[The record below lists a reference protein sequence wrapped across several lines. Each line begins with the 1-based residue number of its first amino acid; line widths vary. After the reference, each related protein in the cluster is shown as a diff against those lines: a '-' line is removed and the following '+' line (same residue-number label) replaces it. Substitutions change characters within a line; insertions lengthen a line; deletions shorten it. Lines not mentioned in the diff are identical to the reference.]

1 MGEIKAADGSATQI
15 SPIFSAPYQ
24 LALRTPGISPHSA
37 SSRKQIRHSP
47 NWRRKARARPQRL
60 QRFTLRTSN
69 FGFLFFAIQDFL
81 AKLCLLR
88 AYSFPPACRAA

>member
-1 MGEIKAADGSATQI
+1 MGEIKAPGHPRRGSRGRLRRTFCVRRKAADGSATRI

-47 NWRRKARARPQRL
+47 N
-60 QRFTLRTSN
+60 
-69 FGFLFFAIQDFL
+69 
-81 AKLCLLR
+81 
-88 AYSFPPACRAA
+88 